1 MEKTIAHQYTKKTLE
16 ALAKALKVHRS
27 LIWINPVT
35 NSIDV
40 KRVFD
45 RAEGVQPPSGVQLA

>member
-1 MEKTIAHQYTKKTLE
+1 MAKPMSNPYSKKTLK
-16 ALAKALKVHRS
+16 ALAQILSVHRA

-40 KRVFD
+40 KRVLD
-45 RAEGVQPPSGVQLA
+45 SADGVRPPSGVSFA